1 MLRRALLLVP
11 SVLRSC
17 RLSAALDATTTSAD
31 SSRARTREVSP
42 GKVLNFPLGPSGST
56 CSVLMRFGFRVCQ
69 HADRPLP
76 ASLPIRVPMV
86 AGLPAASFSST
97 LAGVA
102 LRFSY
107 GCSHQ
112 LRCHRFMSLVKAH
125 AGHTSKAVPALSPP
139 KPHPI
144 LTLLPQP
151 PPQRPPS
158 LVFPTSI
165 PQSQRDCVPE
175 PKVGLRH
182 AGLSWVT
189 RLTTPIPTG
198 LRPKSPGWTAARR
211 PTRSS
216 PPPIVKP
223 PSLRLRPHTHA
234 ETREAH
240 DILTS
245 VSLALSTKSLP
256 SLPRPIHPQP

>member
-17 RLSAALDATTTSAD
+17 RLSAALNATTTSAD
-31 SSRARTREVSP
+31 SSRARTQEVSP
-42 GKVLNFPLGPSGST
+42 GKDLNFPLGPSGST

-76 ASLPIRVPMV
+76 ASLPVRVPMV

-125 AGHTSKAVPALSPP
+125 AGHTGTGVPPVTSMP
-139 KPHPI
+139 KPP
-144 LTLLPQP
+144 LP
-151 PPQRPPS
+151 S
-158 LVFPTSI
+158 
-165 PQSQRDCVPE
+165 
-175 PKVGLRH
+175 G
-182 AGLSWVT
+182 
-189 RLTTPIPTG
+189 
-198 LRPKSPGWTAARR
+198 SPHRGTRR
-211 PTRSS
+211 PRGR
-216 PPPIVKP
+216 P
-223 PSLRLRPHTHA
+223 LRLVPHYL
-234 ETREAH
+234 
-240 DILTS
+240 ILATTGMNRDQ
-245 VSLALSTKSLP
+245 LAP
-256 SLPRPIHPQP
+256 DPA

>member
-17 RLSAALDATTTSAD
+17 RLSAALNATTTSAD
-31 SSRARTREVSP
+31 SSRARTQEVSP
-42 GKVLNFPLGPSGST
+42 GKDLNFPLGPSGST

-76 ASLPIRVPMV
+76 ASLPVRVPMV

-125 AGHTSKAVPALSPP
+125 AGHTGTGVPPVTSMP
-139 KPHPI
+139 KPSPAAA
-144 LTLLPQP
+144 TVPMP
-151 PPQRPPS
+151 SRPCLHIRPCLS
-158 LVFPTSI
+158 YP
-165 PQSQRDCVPE
+165 
-175 PKVGLRH
+175 RH
-182 AGLSWVT
+182 F
-189 RLTTPIPTG
+189 RIPT
-198 LRPKSPGWTAARR
+198 
-211 PTRSS
+211 
-216 PPPIVKP
+216 
-223 PSLRLRPHTHA
+223 
-234 ETREAH
+234 
-240 DILTS
+240 
-245 VSLALSTKSLP
+245 
-256 SLPRPIHPQP
+256 

>member
-17 RLSAALDATTTSAD
+17 RLSAALNATTTSAD
-31 SSRARTREVSP
+31 SSRARTQEVSP
-42 GKVLNFPLGPSGST
+42 GKDLNFPLGPSGST

-76 ASLPIRVPMV
+76 ASLPVRVPMV

-125 AGHTSKAVPALSPP
+125 AGHTGTGILPVTSTPKSQFESPRRKTGAWTFQPAPP
-139 KPHPI
+139 V
-144 LTLLPQP
+144 TNRP
-151 PPQRPPS
+151 PPRQNPS
-158 LVFPTSI
+158 
-165 PQSQRDCVPE
+165 
-175 PKVGLRH
+175 RH
-182 AGLSWVT
+182 
-189 RLTTPIPTG
+189 
-198 LRPKSPGWTAARR
+198 RR
-211 PTRSS
+211 SERS
-216 PPPIVKP
+216 
-223 PSLRLRPHTHA
+223 
-234 ETREAH
+234 RE
-240 DILTS
+240 
-245 VSLALSTKSLP
+245 
-256 SLPRPIHPQP
+256 

>member
-17 RLSAALDATTTSAD
+17 RLSAALNATTTSAD
-31 SSRARTREVSP
+31 SSRARTQEVSP
-42 GKVLNFPLGPSGST
+42 GKDLNFPLGPSGST

-76 ASLPIRVPMV
+76 ASLPVRVPMV

-125 AGHTSKAVPALSPP
+125 AGHTDTGILPVTSK
-139 KPHPI
+139 PI
-144 LTLLPQP
+144 SSVDFPVRVTRRSETTP
-151 PPQRPPS
+151 
-158 LVFPTSI
+158 PTS
-165 PQSQRDCVPE
+165 PHEQPT
-175 PKVGLRH
+175 LRH
-182 AGLSWVT
+182 HLNIDTNAKASRIQARTHDERRSALINVVENHRGVDCRGLWPAVDGAQAAFVSAGHVQCGFSRQRYAPQLPGLS
-189 RLTTPIPTG
+189 
-198 LRPKSPGWTAARR
+198 RR
-211 PTRSS
+211 AFSS
-216 PPPIVKP
+216 FG
-223 PSLRLRPHTHA
+223 
-234 ETREAH
+234 
-240 DILTS
+240 
-245 VSLALSTKSLP
+245 AL
-256 SLPRPIHPQP
+256 

>member
-17 RLSAALDATTTSAD
+17 RLSAALNATTTSAD
-31 SSRARTREVSP
+31 SSRARTQEVSP
-42 GKVLNFPLGPSGST
+42 GKDLNFPLGPSGST

-76 ASLPIRVPMV
+76 ASLPVRVPMV

-125 AGHTSKAVPALSPP
+125 AGHTGTGILPVTPMPQQSGTGILPVTPMPQQRSGRPGGIAPARAPTPP
-139 KPHPI
+139 DV
-144 LTLLPQP
+144 
-151 PPQRPPS
+151 RFS
-158 LVFPTSI
+158 AS
-165 PQSQRDCVPE
+165 
-175 PKVGLRH
+175 G
-182 AGLSWVT
+182 G
-189 RLTTPIPTG
+189 
-198 LRPKSPGWTAARR
+198 
-211 PTRSS
+211 
-216 PPPIVKP
+216 
-223 PSLRLRPHTHA
+223 
-234 ETREAH
+234 
-240 DILTS
+240 
-245 VSLALSTKSLP
+245 
-256 SLPRPIHPQP
+256 

>member
-17 RLSAALDATTTSAD
+17 RLSAALNATTTSAD
-31 SSRARTREVSP
+31 SSRARTQEVSP
-42 GKVLNFPLGPSGST
+42 GKDLNFPLGPSGST

-76 ASLPIRVPMV
+76 ASLPVRVPMV

-125 AGHTSKAVPALSPP
+125 AGHTGTGVPP
-139 KPHPI
+139 
-144 LTLLPQP
+144 
-151 PPQRPPS
+151 
-158 LVFPTSI
+158 
-165 PQSQRDCVPE
+165 
-175 PKVGLRH
+175 
-182 AGLSWVT
+182 VT
-189 RLTTPIPTG
+189 PNAQVSTC
-198 LRPKSPGWTAARR
+198 K
-211 PTRSS
+211 PTRQSGTA
-216 PPPIVKP
+216 PNPNEVA
-223 PSLRLRPHTHA
+223 SL
-234 ETREAH
+234 
-240 DILTS
+240 
-245 VSLALSTKSLP
+245 
-256 SLPRPIHPQP
+256 

>member
-17 RLSAALDATTTSAD
+17 RLSAALNATTTSAD
-31 SSRARTREVSP
+31 SSRARTQEVSP
-42 GKVLNFPLGPSGST
+42 GKDLNFPLGPSGST

-76 ASLPIRVPMV
+76 ASLPVRVPMV

-125 AGHTSKAVPALSPP
+125 AGHTGTGILPVTLNSAKHPQPWAFTPL
-139 KPHPI
+139 KPHNVQNSHSENR
-144 LTLLPQP
+144 TG
-151 PPQRPPS
+151 
-158 LVFPTSI
+158 LV
-165 PQSQRDCVPE
+165 
-175 PKVGLRH
+175 LH
-182 AGLSWVT
+182 
-189 RLTTPIPTG
+189 TG
-198 LRPKSPGWTAARR
+198 LRPNPNGIAPHSP
-211 PTRSS
+211 
-216 PPPIVKP
+216 
-223 PSLRLRPHTHA
+223 RLA
-234 ETREAH
+234 
-240 DILTS
+240 
-245 VSLALSTKSLP
+245 
-256 SLPRPIHPQP
+256 

>member
-17 RLSAALDATTTSAD
+17 RLSAALNATTTSAD
-31 SSRARTREVSP
+31 SSRARTQEVSP
-42 GKVLNFPLGPSGST
+42 GKDLNFPLGPSGST

-76 ASLPIRVPMV
+76 ASLPVRVPMV

-125 AGHTSKAVPALSPP
+125 AGHTGTGILPVTPNPKPPPLRTSHRSKAVPALSPY
-139 KPHPI
+139 
-144 LTLLPQP
+144 TLITTP
-151 PPQRPPS
+151 
-158 LVFPTSI
+158 
-165 PQSQRDCVPE
+165 PQSQRDCVRQPR
-175 PKVGLRH
+175 VGLRH
-182 AGLSWVT
+182 EGLPWVPPRPCFRTLSSQT
-189 RLTTPIPTG
+189 R
-198 LRPKSPGWTAARR
+198 RR
-211 PTRSS
+211 RGH
-216 PPPIVKP
+216 PPPITT
-223 PSLRLRPHTHA
+223 PSL
-234 ETREAH
+234 
-240 DILTS
+240 
-245 VSLALSTKSLP
+245 
-256 SLPRPIHPQP
+256 

>member
-17 RLSAALDATTTSAD
+17 RLSAALNATTTSAD
-31 SSRARTREVSP
+31 SSRARTQEVSP
-42 GKVLNFPLGPSGST
+42 GKDLNFPLGPSGST

-76 ASLPIRVPMV
+76 ASLPVRVPMV

-125 AGHTSKAVPALSPP
+125 AGHTGSGVPPLISLQAPSDPAAEGSGLLSALQLSPR
-139 KPHPI
+139 
-144 LTLLPQP
+144 TECACQP
-151 PPQRPPS
+151 LSEHAPNTPPS
-158 LVFPTSI
+158 
-165 PQSQRDCVPE
+165 R
-175 PKVGLRH
+175 
-182 AGLSWVT
+182 
-189 RLTTPIPTG
+189 RLDG
-198 LRPKSPGWTAARR
+198 N
-211 PTRSS
+211 
-216 PPPIVKP
+216 
-223 PSLRLRPHTHA
+223 
-234 ETREAH
+234 
-240 DILTS
+240 
-245 VSLALSTKSLP
+245 
-256 SLPRPIHPQP
+256 

>member
-17 RLSAALDATTTSAD
+17 RLSAALNATTTSAD

-56 CSVLMRFGFRVCQ
+56 CSVLMRIGFRAFQ

-76 ASLPIRVPMV
+76 ASLPVRVPMV

-125 AGHTSKAVPALSPP
+125 AGHTGSGVPPLISRQAPP
-139 KPHPI
+139 NQPGIARLRTRATQHA
-144 LTLLPQP
+144 P
-151 PPQRPPS
+151 PPQKPH
-158 LVFPTSI
+158 LK
-165 PQSQRDCVPE
+165 SQISNL
-175 PKVGLRH
+175 K
-182 AGLSWVT
+182 
-189 RLTTPIPTG
+189 
-198 LRPKSPGWTAARR
+198 
-211 PTRSS
+211 S
-216 PPPIVKP
+216 PPP
-223 PSLRLRPHTHA
+223 LRSSSRRLGTA
-234 ETREAH
+234 
-240 DILTS
+240 
-245 VSLALSTKSLP
+245 VSITALSRARSAPASPSPQAPLP
-256 SLPRPIHPQP
+256 TRAPSPHA

>member
-17 RLSAALDATTTSAD
+17 RLSAALNATTTSAD
-31 SSRARTREVSP
+31 SSRARTQEVSP
-42 GKVLNFPLGPSGST
+42 GKDLNFPLGPSGST

-76 ASLPIRVPMV
+76 ASLPVRVPMV

-125 AGHTSKAVPALSPP
+125 AGHTGTG
-139 KPHPI
+139 I
-144 LTLLPQP
+144 LP
-151 PPQRPPS
+151 
-158 LVFPTSI
+158 
-165 PQSQRDCVPE
+165 
-175 PKVGLRH
+175 
-182 AGLSWVT
+182 VT
-189 RLTTPIPTG
+189 PM
-198 LRPKSPGWTAARR
+198 PKSPSGSPDILKQASALGMQLPAAKQL
-211 PTRSS
+211 
-216 PPPIVKP
+216 IKHP
-223 PSLRLRPHTHA
+223 PSRPSGLFKHSPRLPNRVPAAGLEPARPSRA
-234 ETREAH
+234 
-240 DILTS
+240 S
-245 VSLALSTKSLP
+245 GF
-256 SLPRPIHPQP
+256 

>member
-17 RLSAALDATTTSAD
+17 RLSAALNATTTSAD
-31 SSRARTREVSP
+31 SSRARTQEVSP
-42 GKVLNFPLGPSGST
+42 GKDLNFPLGPSGST

-76 ASLPIRVPMV
+76 ASLPVRVPMV

-125 AGHTSKAVPALSPP
+125 AGHTGTGVPPVTSPNKHTDTGIPPVTPPHKPQHQAL
-139 KPHPI
+139 
-144 LTLLPQP
+144 
-151 PPQRPPS
+151 PPS
-158 LVFPTSI
+158 SSTPA
-165 PQSQRDCVPE
+165 PHQSQR
-175 PKVGLRH
+175 PKG
-182 AGLSWVT
+182 
-189 RLTTPIPTG
+189 
-198 LRPKSPGWTAARR
+198 PKELSPGT
-211 PTRSS
+211 
-216 PPPIVKP
+216 
-223 PSLRLRPHTHA
+223 
-234 ETREAH
+234 
-240 DILTS
+240 
-245 VSLALSTKSLP
+245 
-256 SLPRPIHPQP
+256 